1 MSEPTNYFI
10 IRLSMVVWVNLV
22 LKRIVVADFTVSDN
36 SPIQDFVH
44 LADHTQ
50 PTYTSFNPQIPTKPV

>member
-1 MSEPTNYFI
+1 
-10 IRLSMVVWVNLV
+10 MVVWVNLV

-36 SPIQDFVH
+36 SPIQDYVH

>member
-1 MSEPTNYFI
+1 
-10 IRLSMVVWVNLV
+10 MVVWVNLV

-36 SPIQDFVH
+36 SPIQDYVH

-50 PTYTSFNPQIPTKPV
+50 PTYTSFILIHKSQQSQFKITKWIFV